1 MNDFLCFFCI
11 FMNDF
16 GVNRHTFMNDFG
28 VLFHQNARIFL
39 VIPLCQRS
47 PFVASRR
54 FMCHRHVVNVIY
66 VVCRR
71 ATLVLLLCW
80 LVILGE
86 HRRELNR
93 WGVAYF
99 LSSFLRRRDIE
110 PLVKEQACLSHLFV
124 IIHPHYRLGSEL
136 VVITITYLRGI
147 FRLCLRLLHFSSA
160 YSHDDGCHSSK
171 QEHHPWFTHW
181 GLGAWYTT
189 FRERWESILF
199 GTNLLHSFSALNGS
213 RSIVRE
219 CCRYRGCITT

>member
-1 MNDFLCFFCI
+1 MFFCI

-80 LVILGE
+80 LVILGAIPP
-86 HRRELNR
+86 RT
-93 WGVAYF
+93 
-99 LSSFLRRRDIE
+99 E
-110 PLVKEQACLSHLFV
+110 PMGCCLFILYVLFPPLKGYRTLAEGAGLFV
-124 IIHPHYRLGSEL
+124 P
-136 VVITITYLRGI
+136 
-147 FRLCLRLLHFSSA
+147 
-160 YSHDDGCHSSK
+160 
-171 QEHHPWFTHW
+171 
-181 GLGAWYTT
+181 
-189 FRERWESILF
+189 SICNHTPPLSF
-199 GTNLLHSFSALNGS
+199 G
-213 RSIVRE
+213 E
-219 CCRYRGCITT
+219 